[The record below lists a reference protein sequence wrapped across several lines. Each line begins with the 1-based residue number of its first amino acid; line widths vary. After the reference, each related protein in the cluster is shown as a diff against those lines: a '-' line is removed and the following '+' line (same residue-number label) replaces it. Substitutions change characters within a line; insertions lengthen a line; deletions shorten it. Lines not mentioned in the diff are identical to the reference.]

1 MKKLVAF
8 SAAIL
13 FAGILSLSVLAFTDG
28 EPKKEK
34 SASASTE
41 QCEKHKG
48 TTADAKA
55 EGTAEAKDA
64 NCDKAKGSTASAG
77 CGNHKETTADTE

>member
-1 MKKLVAF
+1 MKKLIAF

-13 FAGILSLSVLAFTDG
+13 FAGALSLSVLAFTDG

-34 SASASTE
+34 SASAVTE

-48 TTADAKA
+48 TTADAQAAGAA
-55 EGTAEAKDA
+55 ESKDA
-64 NCDKAKGSTASAG
+64 NCDKAKGNTAAAG
-77 CGNHKETTADTE
+77 CGNHKEATADTE

>member
-1 MKKLVAF
+1 MKKLLAF

-13 FAGILSLSVLAFTDG
+13 FAGMMSLSVLAFTDG

-34 SASASTE
+34 AASASTE
-41 QCEKHKG
+41 NCEKHKD

-55 EGTAEAKDA
+55 AGTADAKDA